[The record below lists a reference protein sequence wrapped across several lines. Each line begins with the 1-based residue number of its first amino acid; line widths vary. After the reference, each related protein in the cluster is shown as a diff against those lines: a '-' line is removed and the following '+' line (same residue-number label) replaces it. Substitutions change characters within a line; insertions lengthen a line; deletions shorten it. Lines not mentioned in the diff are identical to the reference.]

1 MTAMTI
7 YADDVAVGDV
17 LDSGAVV
24 TEIDVWEDG
33 YFAVIDCTV
42 VNDDGAVEIIG
53 FSYDDLLPI
62 LRAVD

>member
-24 TEIDVWEDG
+24 TDVDVYDDG
-33 YFAVIDCTV
+33 ALVIVDCTV

-53 FSYDDLLPI
+53 FGYDDLLPI
-62 LRAVD
+62 LRATD